1 MNIKYPIWGDTI
13 PFNCDADKL
22 SKMEID
28 KKADGV
34 IGLLRFIKTRQF
46 KKACPQGQEEF
57 GQLHIFLFYEERS
70 VQ

>member
-34 IGLLRFIKTRQF
+34 IGLLRFIKTASS
-46 KKACPQGQEEF
+46 KKLVPKGKRN
-57 GQLHIFLFYEERS
+57 YEERS